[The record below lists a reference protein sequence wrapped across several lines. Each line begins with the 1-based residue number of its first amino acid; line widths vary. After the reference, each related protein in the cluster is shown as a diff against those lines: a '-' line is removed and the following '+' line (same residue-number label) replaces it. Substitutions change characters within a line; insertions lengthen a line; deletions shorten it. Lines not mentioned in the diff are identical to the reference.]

1 MSHSLQLKFALAK
14 FGFRETVR
22 MRDIFTGECETLV
35 VPSSLFSKNYLKRVA
50 QKILNKFIYSTVW
63 SGGLNKKNSK

>member
-1 MSHSLQLKFALAK
+1 
-14 FGFRETVR
+14 